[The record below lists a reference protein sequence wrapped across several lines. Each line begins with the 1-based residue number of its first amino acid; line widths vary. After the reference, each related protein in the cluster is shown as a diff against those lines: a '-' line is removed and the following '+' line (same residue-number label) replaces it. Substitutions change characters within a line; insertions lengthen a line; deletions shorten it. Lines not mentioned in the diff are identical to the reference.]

1 MSPLEVALV
10 LTVAVAAGA
19 AGGGPAR
26 SADGV
31 AIRFQVEG
39 KGEPTLV
46 LVHGW
51 AFDRHV
57 WDGQLP
63 ALAARH
69 RVVTLDLAG
78 HGESGGSRPAWTMA
92 AFGEDVKAVVEAVG
106 AKPVVLVGHSMG
118 GPVVL
123 EAARRMPERVKGI
136 VLVDTLLDVEER
148 TPASE
153 IEAFA
158 RQLEA
163 DYTKT
168 ATHMA
173 NEFLFAPATPGPVR
187 DRVLRQALAL
197 PASVSV
203 AMLREVWS
211 YDPLP
216 ALREIRVPVRAVS
229 ADKFPTNLE
238 ANRRHMPGYEAAIIR
253 GSGHYPMLEDPLRF
267 GAALDEAI
275 AGVLPASR

>member
-1 MSPLEVALV
+1 MSLLVVALM
-10 LTVAVAAGA
+10 LAVAVAAGA
-19 AGGGPAR
+19 AGGSPAR

-31 AIRFQVEG
+31 AIRFSVEG

-57 WDGQLP
+57 WDGQVP

-78 HGESGGSRPAWTMA
+78 HGESGGSRTAWTMA
-92 AFGEDVKAVVEAVG
+92 AFGEDVKAVVERVE
-106 AKPVVLVGHSMG
+106 AKEVVLVGHSMG

-123 EAARRMPERVKGI
+123 EAARRMPGRVKGI
-136 VLVDTLLDVEER
+136 VLVDTLLDVEQR

-163 DYTKT
+163 DYPKT
-168 ATHMA
+168 AAQMA
-173 NEFLFAPATPGPVR
+173 NEHLFAAATPKPVR
-187 DRVLRQALAL
+187 DLVLRQALAL
-197 PASVSV
+197 APNVSV
-203 AMLREVWS
+203 ALLREVWA
-211 YDPLP
+211 YDPVP
-216 ALREIRVPVRAVS
+216 ALREIRVPIRAVN

-238 ANRRHMPGYEAAIIR
+238 VNRRHIPGYEAAIVP
-253 GSGHYPMLEDPLRF
+253 GSGHYPMLEDPARF
-267 GAALDEAI
+267 GPALDRAL
-275 AGVLPASR
+275 AQVLAASR